1 MKGKCCPKTEFIW
14 VIMTRYYGAF
24 PFHFCVVFQVVV
36 VGWRLFSEYIPSLS
50 FFGFLWQTLRRTLY
64 SFFASYN
71 SWLIRCYNPKELI
84 DNPKIFHISINFIIK
99 EIKNFL
105 TKYKMKKKEKENSNN
120 DHGNNWKNEKKNQLI
135 FILFWQL
142 SALYRGAT
150 HELGFHQWI

>member
-1 MKGKCCPKTEFIW
+1 MKGKCRPKTEFIW
-14 VIMTRYYGAF
+14 VIMTRYYGPF
-24 PFHFCVVFQVVV
+24 PFHFCVVFQVLVV
-36 VGWRLFSEYIPSLS
+36 
-50 FFGFLWQTLRRTLY
+50 GFLWQTLRRTLY

-84 DNPKIFHISINFIIK
+84 GNPKIFHISINFIIK

-150 HELGFHQWI
+150 HELVFHQWI